1 MGSGTED
8 HPGGCAASSTRNW
21 LCPVC
26 DYGKVIREMAES
38 CGIRWL
44 RHIFDRSSVRRE
56 FIQASEDT
64 LKALCERRFDDIEL
78 LIISQ
83 TRQSR
88 KLP

>member
-1 MGSGTED
+1 
-8 HPGGCAASSTRNW
+8 
-21 LCPVC
+21 
-26 DYGKVIREMAES
+26 MAES